1 MSGFRDRYGASPLH
15 LLLVLTS
22 FAVALYAGLRLLRGD
37 TLGVLIWFV
46 GAALVHDLFFL
57 PVYSLTDRVVQR
69 WCGPPAVRTGH
80 DATPVPAVATVNH
93 LRVPFFLSGLLLLV
107 WWPLILRQ
115 VPHYTATTGLP
126 ADVFLGRWLL
136 ITASLLAVSA
146 VCLLV
151 RMRRAGRAAPPR

>member
-46 GAALVHDLFFL
+46 GAALVHDLLFL

-69 WCGPPAVRTGH
+69 WCGPPAVRSGH
-80 DATPVPAVATVNH
+80 DATPVPRWRPSTICGC
-93 LRVPFFLSGLLLLV
+93 LSSSPDCCCWSGG
-107 WWPLILRQ
+107 
-115 VPHYTATTGLP
+115 H
-126 ADVFLGRWLL
+126 
-136 ITASLLAVSA
+136 
-146 VCLLV
+146 
-151 RMRRAGRAAPPR
+151 